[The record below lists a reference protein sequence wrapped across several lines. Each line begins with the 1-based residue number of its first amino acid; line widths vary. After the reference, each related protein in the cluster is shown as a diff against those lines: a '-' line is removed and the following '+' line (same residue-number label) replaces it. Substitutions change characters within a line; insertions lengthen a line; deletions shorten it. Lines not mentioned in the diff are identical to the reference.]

1 MINDSVNGGD
11 GIIDIEGKAAT
22 GSGERLGETSEFQLS
37 RIHQSAT
44 ETATPL
50 GSKTHELEID
60 PRFQNR
66 ERQPGLDLLRAL
78 AIIVVVVYHAA
89 LFGFKLPGRI
99 DRFGWIGVD
108 LFFVLS
114 GYLIGGQLL
123 ATLARGQRIKLGQFF
138 TRRALRIMPAYFAVL
153 AIYFLLPWWR
163 EYPDMS
169 QPLWKFLLSV
179 QNIALH
185 GGTAFSHAWSLA
197 VEDQFYLALPFLL
210 LFLFP
215 RPRLVIVI
223 PCLIVFGGIGL
234 RAFLA
239 AHNPSVDGG
248 GVSFRGFQAW
258 IYYPTW
264 TRLDPLV
271 FGVALAAIEKF
282 RPTWWQRFINCAPWL
297 WLPALGLIGYA
308 LYLGETDTLKVSAC
322 VWQFPLIAA
331 GMAALL
337 VCAVSPRLLFRRVA
351 IPGAAFIA
359 SIAYSAYLIQK
370 LVIHAVEQFCTNHN
384 IALTSTPALLGVQIC
399 VYLAAAILFIT
410 VERPFLQLRQ
420 RIAPRSS
427 PAAAGRQVAPRK

>member
-1 MINDSVNGGD
+1 MAEPASP
-11 GIIDIEGKAAT
+11 
-22 GSGERLGETSEFQLS
+22 R
-37 RIHQSAT
+37 R
-44 ETATPL
+44 
-50 GSKTHELEID
+50 SKTRRGELEMPLPLAVD

-66 ERQPGLDLLRAL
+66 ERQPGLDLLRAF

-89 LFGFKLPGRI
+89 LFGFKLPGRV

-123 ATLARGQRIKLGQFF
+123 APLAGGRRIKLGRFF
-138 TRRALRIMPAYFAVL
+138 ARRALRIMPAYFVVL
-153 AIYFLLPWWR
+153 AIYFLLPSWR
-163 EYPDMS
+163 EYSEMS

-197 VEDQFYLALPFLL
+197 VEDQFYLALPFIL
-210 LFLFP
+210 LFLFR
-215 RPRLVIVI
+215 RPRAAILI
-223 PCLIVFGGIGL
+223 PCLIVIGGITL

-239 AHNPSVDGG
+239 AQNPSVDGG

-271 FGVALAAIEKF
+271 FGVVLAAIEKF
-282 RPTWWQRFINCAPWL
+282 RPTCWKHITNFAPWL
-297 WLPALGLIGYA
+297 GLPALGLIAFA
-308 LYLGETDTLKVSAC
+308 LYLGETDNLTVAAC
-322 VWQFPLIAA
+322 VWQFPLIAV
-331 GMAALL
+331 GMAAVL
-337 VCAVSPRLLFRRVA
+337 VCAVSPRLQLSRVA

-370 LVIHAVEQFCTNHN
+370 LVIHEVEQFYSSHN
-384 IALTSTPALLGVQIC
+384 IQLTSTPVLLGVELC
-399 VYLAAAILFIT
+399 VYAAATLLFFS
-410 VERPFLQLRQ
+410 VERPFLQLRH

-427 PAAAGRQVAPRK
+427 PAAAGKLVAPRK

>member
-1 MINDSVNGGD
+1 MPLLASHIRNSVS
-11 GIIDIEGKAAT
+11 ET
-22 GSGERLGETSEFQLS
+22 TTPLRLGV
-37 RIHQSAT
+37 
-44 ETATPL
+44 
-50 GSKTHELEID
+50 D
-60 PRFQNR
+60 PRFTDR

-78 AIIVVVVYHAA
+78 AIIVVVIYHAA
-89 LFGFKLPGRI
+89 LFGFKLPGRV

-123 ATLARGQRIKLGQFF
+123 APLARDQRISLGRFF
-138 TRRALRIMPAYFAVL
+138 TRRALRIMPAYFVVL
-153 AIYFLLPWWR
+153 AIYFLLPSWR
-163 EYPDMS
+163 EYSEMS

-210 LFLFP
+210 LFLFR
-215 RPRLVIVI
+215 RPRAAIII

-234 RAFLA
+234 RALLA
-239 AHNPSVDGG
+239 AQNPSVNGG

-271 FGVALAAIEKF
+271 FGVVLAAIEKF
-282 RPTWWQRFINCAPWL
+282 RPTCWKHITNFAPWL
-297 WLPALGLIGYA
+297 GLPALGLIAFA
-308 LYLGETDTLKVSAC
+308 LYLGETDNLTVVAC
-322 VWQFPLIAA
+322 VWQFPLIAI

-337 VCAVSPRLLFRRVA
+337 VCAVSPRLPLCRIA

-370 LVIHAVEQFCTNHN
+370 LAINGVEQFCSSHN
-384 IALTSTPALLGVQIC
+384 IQETSALALIGVEIA
-399 VYLAAAILFIT
+399 VYAAATLLFFA
-410 VERPFLQLRQ
+410 VERPFLQLR
-420 RIAPRSS
+420 RRL
-427 PAAAGRQVAPRK
+427 APRKYALPK

>member
-1 MINDSVNGGD
+1 M
-11 GIIDIEGKAAT
+11 A
-22 GSGERLGETSEFQLS
+22 
-37 RIHQSAT
+37 HQS
-44 ETATPL
+44 ETA
-50 GSKTHELEID
+50 ID
-60 PRFQNR
+60 PRFVHR

-89 LFGFKLPGRI
+89 LFGFKLPGRV

-123 ATLARGQRIKLGQFF
+123 AALACDRRINLGRFF
-138 TRRALRIMPAYFAVL
+138 TRRALRIMPAYFVVL
-153 AIYFLLPWWR
+153 AIYFLLPAWR
-163 EYPDMS
+163 EYPEMS

-210 LFLFP
+210 LFLYH
-215 RPRLVIVI
+215 RPRAAIIV
-223 PCLIVFGGIGL
+223 PCLIIVGGIAL

-239 AHNPSVDGG
+239 AQHPSVEG
-248 GVSFRGFQAW
+248 GVSFRAFQAW

-271 FGVALAAIEKF
+271 FGVVLAAIEKF
-282 RPTWWQRFINCAPWL
+282 RPQWWNRLVNHTIWL
-297 WLPALGLIGYA
+297 WLPGLGLIVFA
-308 LYLGETDTLKVSAC
+308 LYLGETDYLTVTAC
-322 VWQFPLIAA
+322 IWQFPLIAF
-331 GMAALL
+331 GMATLL
-337 VCAVSPRLLFRRVA
+337 ICAVSPRLFFRRIA

-370 LVIHAVEQFCTNHN
+370 LAIHFAGRFCESHN
-384 IALTSTPALLGVQIC
+384 LAPTSAPALLG
-399 VYLAAAILFIT
+399 
-410 VERPFLQLRQ
+410 
-420 RIAPRSS
+420 
-427 PAAAGRQVAPRK
+427 

>member
-1 MINDSVNGGD
+1 M
-11 GIIDIEGKAAT
+11 A
-22 GSGERLGETSEFQLS
+22 
-37 RIHQSAT
+37 HQS
-44 ETATPL
+44 ETA
-50 GSKTHELEID
+50 ID
-60 PRFQNR
+60 PRFSDR
-66 ERQPGLDLLRAL
+66 ARQPGLDLLRAL
-78 AIIVVVVYHAA
+78 AIVVVVIYHAA

-114 GYLIGGQLL
+114 GYLIGGQLFASL
-123 ATLARGQRIKLGQFF
+123 VRGNKINLGRFFARRV
-138 TRRALRIMPAYFAVL
+138 LRIMPAYFVVL
-153 AIYFLLPWWR
+153 AVYFLLPSWR

-169 QPLWKFLLSV
+169 QPLWKFLFSL

-210 LFLFP
+210 LVLCR
-215 RPRLVIVI
+215 RPRTAVIL
-223 PCLIVFGGIGL
+223 PCLLVVGGIAL

-239 AHNPSVDGG
+239 AQNSSVDG

-282 RPTWWQRFINCAPWL
+282 RPHWWQRLMNTAVWL
-297 WLPALGLIGYA
+297 WLPGLAVIVYA
-308 LYLGETDTLKVSAC
+308 LYLGETEYLTITAC
-322 VWQFPLIAA
+322 VWQFPLIAL

-337 VCAVSPRLLFRRVA
+337 ICAVSPRLFFCRVA

-370 LVIHAVEQFCTNHN
+370 LAIHSVQQFCNSHN
-384 IALTSTPALLGVQIC
+384 IALTSVPALLGVEIA
-399 VYLAAAILFIT
+399 VYAAAALLFFAI
-410 VERPFLQLRQ
+410 ERPFLQLRH

-427 PAAAGRQVAPRK
+427 PTPARERFAS

>member
-1 MINDSVNGGD
+1 MARRSSRVLDS
-11 GIIDIEGKAAT
+11 
-22 GSGERLGETSEFQLS
+22 ER
-37 RIHQSAT
+37 I
-44 ETATPL
+44 TPRR
-50 GSKTHELEID
+50 SKTQAHELEID
-60 PRFQNR
+60 PRFRCR

-78 AIIVVVVYHAA
+78 AIIIVVIYHAA
-89 LFGFKLPGRI
+89 LFGFKLPDRI

-123 ATLARGQRIKLGQFF
+123 APLARGNKINLGRFF
-138 TRRALRIMPAYFAVL
+138 ARRALRIMPAYFVVL
-153 AIYFLLPWWR
+153 AVYFLLPSWR

-169 QPLWKFLLSV
+169 QPLWKFLLSI

-210 LFLFP
+210 LFLCR
-215 RPRLVIVI
+215 RPRAAIII
-223 PCLIVFGGIGL
+223 PCLLIVGGIAL

-239 AHNPSVDGG
+239 AQNPSVHG

-271 FGVALAAIEKF
+271 WGVALAAIEKF
-282 RPTWWQRFINCAPWL
+282 RPQWWQRLMDCAVWL
-297 WLPALGLIGYA
+297 WLPGLALIVYA
-308 LYLGETDTLKVSAC
+308 LYLGEGDYLTVTAC
-322 VWQFPLIAA
+322 VWQFPLIAL
-331 GMAALL
+331 GMATLL
-337 VCAVSPRLLFRRVA
+337 ICAVSPRLFFRRVA

-370 LVIHAVEQFCTNHN
+370 LVIHFVEQFCTNHN
-384 IALTSTPALLGVQIC
+384 ITLTSVPALVGVEIA
-399 VYLAAAILFIT
+399 VYAVATLLFLSI
-410 VERPFLQLRQ
+410 ERPFLQLRH
-420 RIAPRSS
+420 RFAPRSS
-427 PAAAGRQVAPRK
+427 PAAAGH